1 MSDLTDLAEG
11 KITFGQ
17 FVAKATAWT
26 QALIAHDPA
35 LTQASAAVL
44 SDVKQAASDAV
55 GMADTYVG
63 AAIMPAAAGV
73 EVALDAA
80 LATLTKGASIPFNGF
95 VNDGIDKMAAAVKS
109 EADTWALKAKAE
121 IAGTQHS

>member
-121 IAGTQHS
+121 IAGSQHS